1 MTGAIAMPTPIEEE
15 APQQIFAPSVPAT
28 VEEHSVSH
36 GQVQPAPAPPQ
47 PAAPLKPATPEPA
60 NQSEVKPE
68 VKAEAKPVIKPE
80 AKPEAKAEVKKVEA
94 HVQKPEFVAP
104 KPQPKEE
111 ELRPIPAAAEA
122 MPSRADDLE
131 DSISSIAQR
140 VLEEK
145 RQDQAHE
152 AEGYMEEFNEKN
164 ADLLFGSNS
173 RPLTMSERAEQ
184 KFKTEEG
191 SPEKVKAQID
201 DAMDNP
207 ISHYFADKHPE
218 VVENAQER
226 HYLTD
231 QV

>member
-1 MTGAIAMPTPIEEE
+1 MPSP
-15 APQQIFAPSVPAT
+15 PA
-28 VEEHSVSH
+28 VEEPIQHV
-36 GQVQPAPAPPQ
+36 QV
-47 PAAPLKPATPEPA
+47 PAAPVQVAPQPPAAPKVEA
-60 NQSEVKPE
+60 KPE
-68 VKAEAKPVIKPE
+68 VKAEVKPVIKPE
-80 AKPEAKAEVKKVEA
+80 VKPEAKAEIKKAEA
-94 HVQKPEFVAP
+94 HVQKAEFVAP
-104 KPQPKEE
+104 KPQPKKEE
-111 ELRPIPAAAEA
+111 PVVIQPIQPRQAAVEVMTA
-122 MPSRADDLE
+122 RADDLE

-145 RQDQAHE
+145 RHGQAQE
-152 AEGYMEEFNEKN
+152 AEGFMLDFNEKN
-164 ADLLFGSNS
+164 ADLLYNPSSS

-191 SPEKVKAQID
+191 SPDAVKASID